1 MYAGF
6 YDLIWVWCSCKCSY
20 TVYKHNCFGKMGGRG
35 RTGEERREEKKMGH
49 ESKSEAKKRGD
60 SGKR

>member
-20 TVYKHNCFGKMGGRG
+20 TVYKHNCFGKMGGR
-35 RTGEERREEKKMGH
+35 ERREEKRRRWDMRVKVKQRK
-49 ESKSEAKKRGD
+49 EETVAKGRG
-60 SGKR
+60 

>member
-1 MYAGF
+1 MILFGCGVVVNVH
-6 YDLIWVWCSCKCSY
+6 IPCTNT
-20 TVYKHNCFGKMGGRG
+20 TVLGKWEDGRG
-35 RTGEERREEKKMGH
+35 EKRREEKKMGH